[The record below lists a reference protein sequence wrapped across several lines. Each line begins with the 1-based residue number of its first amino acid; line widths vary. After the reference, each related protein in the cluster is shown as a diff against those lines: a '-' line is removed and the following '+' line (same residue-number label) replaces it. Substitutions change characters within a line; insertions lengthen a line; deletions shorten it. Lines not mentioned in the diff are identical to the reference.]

1 MHHVTLIPGD
11 GIGPEVAFAAKKVI
25 DSTGV
30 KISWETVNAGESVW
44 EATGNLVPDEV
55 FQSLEQ
61 NRVALKGPITTPVG
75 KGFRSINVMFRTK
88 YDLYIN
94 MRPVLSIPGLETP
107 FGGIDLVIF
116 RENTEDLY
124 SGIEK
129 LVEAGRAE
137 ATKVIT
143 EAASARIA
151 ESAFQYAAEHGR
163 KKVTIVH
170 KANIMKLSDGLF
182 LETARK
188 VAKLYPSIEVQDM
201 IVDNMS
207 MQLVTKPQNY
217 DVIVTTNLYGDILS
231 DLCAGLVGGLG
242 VVPGANIG
250 KDMAIFE
257 AVHGSAPDIAGKGM
271 ANPTAL
277 ILSGAMMLDYLGEK
291 KAAEQ
296 VRKAVQI
303 TMEKREAMT
312 VDMGGT
318 ASTEAFTDAIINNL

>member
-1 MHHVTLIPGD
+1 MHHITLIPGD
-11 GIGPEVAFAAKKVI
+11 GIGPEVANAAKKVV
-25 DSTGV
+25 DATSV
-30 KISWETVNAGESVW
+30 KISWETVNAGEAVW
-44 EATGNLVPDEV
+44 KSTGSLVPDEV
-55 FQSLEQ
+55 FHSLEK
-61 NRVALKGPITTPVG
+61 NRIALKGPITTPVG

-94 MRPVLSIPGLETP
+94 MRPVLSIPGLKTP
-107 FGGIDLVIF
+107 FHGIDMVIF

-124 SGIEK
+124 SGIEN
-129 LVEAGRAE
+129 LIEPGRAE

-143 EAASARIA
+143 EYASARIA
-151 ESAFQYAAEHGR
+151 ESAFKYAAEHGR
-163 KKVTIVH
+163 KKVSVVH
-170 KANIMKLSDGLF
+170 KANIMKLTDGLF
-182 LETARK
+182 LETARQVSK
-188 VAKLYPSIEVQDM
+188 AYPAIEFQDM

-257 AVHGSAPDIAGKGM
+257 AVHGSAPDIAGKGI

-291 KAAEQ
+291 QAAGMIRRAIQ
-296 VRKAVQI
+296 K
-303 TMEKREAMT
+303 TMEKCNVMT
-312 VDMGGT
+312 VDLGGT
-318 ASTEAFTDAIINNL
+318 ASTEAFTDEIISNL

>member
-1 MHHVTLIPGD
+1 MHRITLIPGD
-11 GIGPEVAFAAKKVI
+11 GIGPEVASAARKVI
-25 DSTGV
+25 DAAGV
-30 KISWETVNAGESVW
+30 KVSWEVVNAGEAVW
-44 EATGNLVPDEV
+44 KATGSLVPDEV
-55 FQSLEQ
+55 FQSLEK

-94 MRPVLSIPGLETP
+94 MRPVMSIPGLKTP
-107 FGGIDLVIF
+107 FNGIDLVIF

-124 SGIEK
+124 CGIESIK
-129 LVEAGRAE
+129 ESGKAE

-143 EAASARIA
+143 EYASKRIA
-151 ESAFQYAAEHGR
+151 ESAFKYALEHGR
-163 KKVTIVH
+163 KKVTVVH

-188 VAKLYPSIEVQDM
+188 VSEAYPTIEFQDM

-250 KDMAIFE
+250 DNMAIFE
-257 AVHGSAPDIAGKGM
+257 AVHGSAPDIAGKGI

-291 KAAEQ
+291 QAADKI
-296 VRKAVQI
+296 RKAIQKTV
-303 TMEKREAMT
+303 EKQDVLT
-312 VDMGGT
+312 VDLGGT
-318 ASTEAFTDAIINNL
+318 ASTEAFADAIIKNL